1 MEVVSAVHVTL
12 RLLRS
17 HPCHPLSV
25 GASAQRQGLGHTALF
40 FPVVKCVLYEGV
52 GSNFNT
58 DFKRNSPYMIFSFLH
73 EQIVSVSV
81 LHETKRK
88 AKGVVFLKS
97 FSCPDLVFE
106 TIVAHCS
113 V

>member
-1 MEVVSAVHVTL
+1 M
-12 RLLRS
+12 
-17 HPCHPLSV
+17 
-25 GASAQRQGLGHTALF
+25 SAQRQGLGHAALF

-52 GSNFNT
+52 GINFDT

-73 EQIVSVSV
+73 EQIVSVPM

-97 FSCPDLVFE
+97 FSCPDLVF
-106 TIVAHCS
+106 
-113 V
+113 